1 MKNKV
6 IFSSFVL
13 FALSGCTSSNFTE
26 ATLTE
31 NLIEHSVE
39 GSEATI
45 ASQRW
50 LGNSDAMALTF
61 LAVSPSEFEV
71 KDNIDYVDLDEFD
84 EAAGVVDRN
93 LFSLIGTV
101 SLLALNANNL
111 DALAFGFASS
121 KPQGVNPWYGE
132 NILFEIIPLTKKD
145 NLESQLRSVR
155 ERQLTIT
162 RNMFKSSNV
171 PYIEHTLPVGV
182 EAFLGGNSYKYGIP
196 EVMFVRT
203 DLKKCSKMSKS
214 DAFQANHEIADGLM
228 HCVVKVNTVQNTTLI
243 KGEIPEDDMPTRE
256 KPKVSFPKAERYL
269 VSKVG
274 IPTTM
279 PLHHIAAVKQDN
291 SYLYMAP
298 MGWSSI
304 SSAFEDDNVRNS
316 YLAAGDASVYPKVIY
331 LSTGQETYF
340 SAQLG
345 YIYVQER
352 DKRKTLK

>member
-132 NILFEIIPLTKKD
+132 NILFEIIPLTKK
-145 NLESQLRSVR
+145 
-155 ERQLTIT
+155 IT
-162 RNMFKSSNV
+162 
-171 PYIEHTLPVGV
+171 
-182 EAFLGGNSYKYGIP
+182 
-196 EVMFVRT
+196 
-203 DLKKCSKMSKS
+203 
-214 DAFQANHEIADGLM
+214 
-228 HCVVKVNTVQNTTLI
+228 
-243 KGEIPEDDMPTRE
+243 
-256 KPKVSFPKAERYL
+256 
-269 VSKVG
+269 
-274 IPTTM
+274 
-279 PLHHIAAVKQDN
+279 
-291 SYLYMAP
+291 
-298 MGWSSI
+298 
-304 SSAFEDDNVRNS
+304 
-316 YLAAGDASVYPKVIY
+316 
-331 LSTGQETYF
+331 
-340 SAQLG
+340 
-345 YIYVQER
+345 
-352 DKRKTLK
+352 